1 LGKGNAQGIFLTDGV
16 QLENDQSGVWFASG
30 TIAGAF
36 LRDLYAET
44 KPGQR
49 LIVAAASQ
57 QEPLHVMKLSID
69 GGYINVMGTSPVL
82 VRTRAV
88 DAVEATVSNIVLT
101 TGKTL
106 AVAEVTGDTAH
117 VAVRN
122 AIQVDLA
129 TTKVLADQ

>member
-1 LGKGNAQGIFLTDGV
+1 
-16 QLENDQSGVWFASG
+16 VWFASG